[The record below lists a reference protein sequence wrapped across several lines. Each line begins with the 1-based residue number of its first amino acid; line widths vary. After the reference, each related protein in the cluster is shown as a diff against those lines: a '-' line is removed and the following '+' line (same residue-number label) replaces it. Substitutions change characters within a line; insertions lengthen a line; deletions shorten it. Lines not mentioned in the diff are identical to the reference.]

1 MSAVRASAS
10 TSREIVAEKSIVT
23 LVGEGAEDA
32 AHVGCEAHVEHP
44 VGLVEHEDLEL
55 RIIDVPALHV
65 IEQPAGRRDHDVHA
79 ARERPGLRLHP
90 HAAVDRR
97 GAQVEVPPV
106 RASALQHLLGELT
119 RRDENQRPQ
128 GVTLAGRQALENRQ
142 HERGR
147 LARPR
152 LGGPDEIPAAEG
164 ERNGFLLNRGWLGI
178 TFVGHGPHELG
189 G

>member
-1 MSAVRASAS
+1 LPPAS
-10 TSREIVAEKSIVT
+10 VA
-23 LVGEGAEDA
+23 
-32 AHVGCEAHVEHP
+32 
-44 VGLVEHEDLEL
+44 
-55 RIIDVPALHV
+55 
-65 IEQPAGRRDHDVHA
+65 AG
-79 ARERPGLRLHP
+79 
-90 HAAVDRR
+90 R
-97 GAQVEVPPV
+97 GAQAEAPPG
-106 RASALQHLLGELT
+106 RASALPHLLGELT